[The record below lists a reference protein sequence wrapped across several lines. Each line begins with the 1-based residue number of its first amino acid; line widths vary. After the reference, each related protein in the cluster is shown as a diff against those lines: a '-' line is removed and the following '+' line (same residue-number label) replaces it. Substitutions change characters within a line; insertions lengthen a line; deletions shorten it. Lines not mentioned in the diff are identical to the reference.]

1 MKVIRSYP
9 LTITGNNL
17 ICVATGAK
25 VLSADLNE
33 QGKPVVFVLEDDAV
47 DGQENKIVQVMEQ
60 GMHIKRVLNRYL
72 GTYIFK
78 NVRFHVFIE

>member
-17 ICVATGAK
+17 ICTTTGSK

-33 QGKPVVFVLEDDAV
+33 QGKPVVFVLEDDTV
-47 DGQENKIVQVMEQ
+47 DGQENKTVQVMEQ
-60 GMHIKRVLNRYL
+60 GIHVKRIFNRYL

-78 NVRFHVFIE
+78 NVRFHVFID